1 MEALRYLATY
11 HKSRMELGKAQAY
24 AQRLLDFSGS
34 EQEEAKRL
42 LIEIEKLS

>member
-1 MEALRYLATY
+1 
-11 HKSRMELGKAQAY
+11 MELGKAQAY